1 MIQWYPGHMAK
12 AIREIKENLR
22 FVDLVL
28 VLLDARIPFS
38 SYNPLLKESL
48 QQKKVLFILTK
59 SDLANDVETSK
70 WVKYYEDKN
79 QAIAINSKND
89 DATKKI
95 LQAVK
100 LAMVDVAQK
109 ERSKGIKPHAW
120 KLMITGVPNVGKS
133 TLINSLCHKKVARV
147 ENRPGVTTAQQWL
160 RINPEVEL
168 LDTPGVLWP
177 KFDQVTTGYNLALV
191 GSIKP
196 ELLPVVEVC
205 EYFLDFL
212 RNNYPLIFES
222 YFKKSIES
230 TNEELLNN
238 YQMNYQ
244 DISKIDYY
252 KLIIQ
257 DFKLGKFGKVTLDL
271 YENISKS

>member
-177 KFDQVTTGYNLALV
+177 KFEQVTTGYNLALV

-205 EYFLDFL
+205 EYSLDFL

>member
-177 KFDQVTTGYNLALV
+177 KFEQVTTGYNLALV

>member
-1 MIQWYPGHMAK
+1 
-12 AIREIKENLR
+12 
-22 FVDLVL
+22 
-28 VLLDARIPFS
+28 
-38 SYNPLLKESL
+38 
-48 QQKKVLFILTK
+48 
-59 SDLANDVETSK
+59 
-70 WVKYYEDKN
+70 
-79 QAIAINSKND
+79 
-89 DATKKI
+89 
-95 LQAVK
+95 
-100 LAMVDVAQK
+100 MVDVAQK

-133 TLINSLCHKKVARV
+133 TLINSLCHKKFARV

-177 KFDQVTTGYNLALV
+177 KFEQVTTGYNLALV